1 MNNTDFTPA
10 AHLLASMDLD
20 GLNEFFTSGTPTRD
34 HLRLDSSRL
43 DGGRG
48 LNDDEVE
55 LFRSSTAED
64 LEASIKIREANLAH
78 EGRVIAGLGVLKS
91 LMSEQGAESVEDLTD
106 EGVNRAW
113 VRGASLDICETCYH
127 RVNGR
132 DDSTTEV
139 FEAVTA
145 AFHPVAC
152 SGTVIVEEL
161 DRLGD
166 SCNLCLTPHGD
177 GTIYAASAQP
187 RKTD

>member
-1 MNNTDFTPA
+1 MDDLTPA
-10 AHLLASMDLD
+10 QQIA
-20 GLNEFFTSGTPTRD
+20 FTNA
-34 HLRLDSSRL
+34 
-43 DGGRG
+43 
-48 LNDDEVE
+48 LNDYYRTESE
-55 LFRSSTAED
+55 KNA
-64 LEASIKIREANLAH
+64 ANGGDGTVDPLTTTQMLAYYALAQN
-78 EGRVIAGLGVLKS
+78 G
-91 LMSEQGAESVEDLTD
+91 DLTD
-106 EGVNRAW
+106 ADEGEDGNRAW
-113 VRGASLDICETCYH
+113 VRGVTLDICETCKE

-187 RKTD
+187 RKTA